1 MLTPTEIGTL
11 LRTANRLEQ
20 ESDPFDSDVQALK
33 AIARRV
39 QSPYSAPLDRP
50 QHDVSKCRCRA

>member
-1 MLTPTEIGTL
+1 MLTPSEIGTL
-11 LRTANRLEQ
+11 LRTAKRLEQ

-39 QSPYSAPLDRP
+39 HALAP
-50 QHDVSKCRCRA
+50 SKPRLLLSKAR